1 MDTDIIKI
9 IKETDDF
16 SYDLSFRLALQ
27 CAKSLTGND
36 IDRAIVHKA
45 VIHILNK
52 WDRIPKQTYPLWGDI
67 IETIGFY
74 PYITKNSDTI
84 NITSFADEVRQKS
97 HLSDYLPNIYMHSE
111 QKNYQNT

>member
-27 CAKSLTGND
+27 CEKLLTGSD

-52 WDRIPKQTYPLWGDI
+52 WDH
-67 IETIGFY
+67 
-74 PYITKNSDTI
+74 N
-84 NITSFADEVRQKS
+84 
-97 HLSDYLPNIYMHSE
+97 
-111 QKNYQNT
+111 